1 MTHTTKLL
9 TIVLLFFT
17 GTKIIAQTA
26 TNGQMLSQVQTAVPF
41 LNITPDSRAGAM
53 GDVGVATRP
62 DANSMYWNPAKY
74 AALDKDFGISFS
86 YTPWLRKLVND
97 INLSYLSGFYKLDKN
112 QTVAGSLR
120 YFSLG
125 SIQYTGQSGEAL
137 RDVTPNE
144 FSLDVAYSRMLSRRL
159 SGGVAFRYIRS
170 DLGSGSTD
178 GSTHAGTSFAADV
191 SAYYSTPVKLEG
203 KNANWSF
210 GMNISNIGN
219 KITYTDDTQ
228 KDFIPTNLRLGTA
241 FAYDVD
247 NYNQFTFAV
256 DMNKLLVPTPK
267 IVETKDANGVTIV
280 SGFSQDVSVPQG
292 MLLALYDA
300 PGGMSEKV
308 KELVWCFGAEWM
320 YREQFALRGGYFYE
334 NQEKGNR
341 KYASIGGGIKFNAL
355 DFDFAYLIS
364 TSGSNN
370 PLAGTVR
377 ISGTLSFDKVKKSKR
392 R

>member
-17 GTKIIAQTA
+17 GTKLIAQTA

-74 AALDKDFGISFS
+74 AALDRDFGLSFS
-86 YTPWLRKLVND
+86 FTPWLRKLVND
-97 INLSYLSGFYKLDKN
+97 ISLSYLSGFYKLDKN
-112 QTVAGSLR
+112 QTIAGSLR

-191 SAYYSTPVKLEG
+191 SAYYSTPIKLEG

-267 IVETKDANGVTIV
+267 IVETKDANGVTII
-280 SGFSQDVSVPQG
+280 SGFSQDVSVAQG
-292 MLLALYDA
+292 MSLALYDA

-320 YREQFALRGGYFYE
+320 YREQFAIRGGYFYE

-341 KYASIGGGIKFNAL
+341 KYASVGAGFKFNAL
-355 DFDFAYLIS
+355 DIDFAYLIS

-370 PLAGTVR
+370 PLAGTIR
-377 ISGTLSFDKVKKSKR
+377 ISGTISFDQVKKSR
-392 R
+392 RR

>member
-1 MTHTTKLL
+1 
-9 TIVLLFFT
+9 
-17 GTKIIAQTA
+17 
-26 TNGQMLSQVQTAVPF
+26 
-41 LNITPDSRAGAM
+41 
-53 GDVGVATRP
+53 
-62 DANSMYWNPAKY
+62 
-74 AALDKDFGISFS
+74 
-86 YTPWLRKLVND
+86 
-97 INLSYLSGFYKLDKN
+97 
-112 QTVAGSLR
+112 
-120 YFSLG
+120 
-125 SIQYTGQSGEAL
+125 
-137 RDVTPNE
+137 
-144 FSLDVAYSRMLSRRL
+144 MLSRRL

-191 SAYYSTPVKLEG
+191 SAYYSTPIKLEG

-267 IVETKDANGVTIV
+267 IVETKDANGVTII
-280 SGFSQDVSVPQG
+280 SGFSQDVSVAQG
-292 MLLALYDA
+292 MSLALYDA

-320 YREQFALRGGYFYE
+320 YREQFAIRGGYFYE

-341 KYASIGGGIKFNAL
+341 KYASVGAGFKFNAL
-355 DFDFAYLIS
+355 DIDFAYLIS

-370 PLAGTVR
+370 PLAGTIR
-377 ISGTLSFDKVKKSKR
+377 ISGTISFDQVKKSR
-392 R
+392 RR

>member
-1 MTHTTKLL
+1 MTHTTKLFSIIL
-9 TIVLLFFT
+9 LLFIGAKAT
-17 GTKIIAQTA
+17 AQTA

-41 LNITPDSRAGAM
+41 LNITPDSRASAM

-74 AALDKDFGISFS
+74 AALDNDFGVSFS

-97 INLSYLSGFYKLDKN
+97 INLSYLSGFYRLDKN
-112 QTVAGSLR
+112 QTIAGSLR

-125 SIQYTGQSGEAL
+125 SIQYTGQNSEVL

-159 SGGVAFRYIRS
+159 SGGIAFRYIRS
-170 DLGSGSTD
+170 DLGSGLEKF
-178 GSTHAGTSFAADV
+178 HAGTSFAADV
-191 SAYYSTPVKLEG
+191 AAYYSTPFKLEG
-203 KNANWSF
+203 KNANWAF
-210 GMNISNIGN
+210 GINISNIGN
-219 KITYTDDTQ
+219 RISYTDDSE

-241 FAYDVD
+241 FTYDAD
-247 NYNQFTFAV
+247 SYNQFTFAV

-267 IVETKDANGVTIV
+267 SDTTKTNGVTIV
-280 SGFSQDVSVPQG
+280 SGISQDVSVPKG

-300 PGGMSEKV
+300 PGGMSEKI
-308 KELVWCFGAEWM
+308 KELVWSFGVEWM

-341 KYASIGGGIKFNAL
+341 RYATIGGGIKFNAL
-355 DFDFAYLIS
+355 TLDFAYLIS
-364 TSGSNN
+364 NNNN

-377 ISGTLSFDKVKKSKR
+377 ISGTLAFDRVKKSKHR
-392 R
+392 